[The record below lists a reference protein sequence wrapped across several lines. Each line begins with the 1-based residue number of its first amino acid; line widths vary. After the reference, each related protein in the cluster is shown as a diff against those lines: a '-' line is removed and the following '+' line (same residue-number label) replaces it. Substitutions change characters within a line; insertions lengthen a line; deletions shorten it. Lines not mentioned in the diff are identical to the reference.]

1 MCKLFTLLIYSLIV
15 ILLNFYEIIFRKL
28 FTLLIYSTLSLS
40 STPSCNSL
48 SNFSRLFQR
57 KEFTIQNEIW
67 GQYPILTSS
76 YFGPILFHRDPNLT
90 RSLFWCWTL
99 IPLWPEMGP
108 GNFATHCC
116 RQICCVSHVVVQ
128 SMKIKICCSKPTLH
142 NKEIFKNPLASLKRF
157 GDSKR
162 FFEIPRCF

>member
-1 MCKLFTLLIYSLIV
+1 MFIYCLHSLSWLIVILLNLYEIIFCKRFTLLIYSLIV

-116 RQICCVSHVVVQ
+116 RQICCVSHVVQ
-128 SMKIKICCSKPTLH
+128 PMKLKQTLR
-142 NKEIFKNPLASLKRF
+142 NVCLKQQN
-157 GDSKR
+157 
-162 FFEIPRCF
+162 